1 MKLSKRQH
9 RLWRYS
15 IHKLRKHFSPG
26 VPVRVVTKPLKGYDA
41 DCDGVIKLGRLV
53 EIIICINP
61 KQCWKCKRDALVH
74 EWAHAMEWAANWT
87 DDSPKKDHGETWGV
101 WYSKIYKLLTDDLW
115 QDMKERG
122 LIHPDQQ
129 HLE

>member
-15 IHKLRKHFSPG
+15 INQLKKNFSPG
-26 VPVRVVTKPLKGYDA
+26 VPIVVRTTPIKNFDA

-53 EIIICINP
+53 KIIIRINTN
-61 KQCWKCKRDALVH
+61 QCWKCKRDALVH
-74 EWAHAMEWAANWT
+74 EWAHGMEWAANWT
-87 DDSPKKDHGETWGV
+87 EDSPKKDHGETWGV

-122 LIHPDQQ
+122 LIHKDQMD
-129 HLE
+129 LE

>member
-1 MKLSKRQH
+1 MKLNKRQH

-15 IHKLRKHFSPG
+15 IHQLRKHFPPG
-26 VPVRVVTKPLKGYDA
+26 VPVRVVTRPLRGFVA

-53 EIIICINP
+53 EIVIRINP
-61 KQCWKCKRDALVH
+61 NQCWKCKRDALIH
-74 EWAHAMEWAANWT
+74 EWAHAMEWAAIWT

-129 HLE
+129 HLD